1 VAIAGILALGF
12 ALFIPPFQ
20 FNDEHSH
27 FVRAYQIS
35 RGEIVAHEG
44 ERIPAMML
52 ALLRRYAEGNWKQL
66 HTQAMLHD
74 IRSRPP
80 DPNALILPS
89 DTPDQK
95 YFMWGLRA
103 TRLYCPVVYLPASA
117 GILLARALN
126 MPPLAMAYAARAMN
140 VVCFLTGL
148 WFALSLAPGFRVGIT
163 ALALMPMTL
172 HQAAAIS
179 ADQVTIAL
187 SIVVLAM
194 VLHARDQPVNRRYLV
209 AMLVVFVLLTS
220 SKNSYWALPLL
231 FLVPAQ
237 QFGRR
242 ANKAIYIV
250 AVVVAALGAVS
261 IWNSLC
267 HDSLLLFRQ
276 VAEAKSIHPQANG
289 LLLARH
295 PLRAMMA
302 VAHSRLLA
310 HLVQLLHGFV
320 GAFGWDKFGLPG
332 WTQLCYVFL
341 LLSIAVLEPICKAF
355 TIPER
360 LLLICVSLGAL
371 IGTYVVLFIVDGKY
385 ADGQYS
391 FWSAGVQGRYLIP
404 YALVGLLALKQ
415 DRMNVSSAVM
425 APVVLAGCTLYAV
438 ASIWCVAAY
447 YG

>member
-1 VAIAGILALGF
+1 
-12 ALFIPPFQ
+12 
-20 FNDEHSH
+20 
-27 FVRAYQIS
+27 
-35 RGEIVAHEG
+35 
-44 ERIPAMML
+44 
-52 ALLRRYAEGNWKQL
+52 
-66 HTQAMLHD
+66 
-74 IRSRPP
+74 
-80 DPNALILPS
+80 
-89 DTPDQK
+89 
-95 YFMWGLRA
+95 
-103 TRLYCPVVYLPASA
+103 
-117 GILLARALN
+117 
-126 MPPLAMAYAARAMN
+126 
-140 VVCFLTGL
+140 
-148 WFALSLAPGFRVGIT
+148 
-163 ALALMPMTL
+163 
-172 HQAAAIS
+172 
-179 ADQVTIAL
+179 
-187 SIVVLAM
+187 
-194 VLHARDQPVNRRYLV
+194 
-209 AMLVVFVLLTS
+209 
-220 SKNSYWALPLL
+220 
-231 FLVPAQ
+231 
-237 QFGRR
+237 
-242 ANKAIYIV
+242 
-250 AVVVAALGAVS
+250 
-261 IWNSLC
+261 
-267 HDSLLLFRQ
+267 
-276 VAEAKSIHPQANG
+276 
-289 LLLARH
+289 
-295 PLRAMMA
+295 MMA